1 MDKVG
6 TILQKKGSNV
16 WTIKPDAIVYRA
28 LEMMSDKGVG
38 ALVVVNDEGKVE
50 GIITERDYARK
61 VILQGKSSKE
71 TYVKEIMTK
80 ELFVVNPS
88 TTLEECMG
96 IMTEKRLRHLPVMEG
111 DKLVGIIS
119 IGDVLKAIIE
129 AQGIM
134 IEHLSNYIMG
144 GYVT

>member
-1 MDKVG
+1 MEKVG
-6 TILQKKGSNV
+6 TILEKKGKTV
-16 WTIKPDAIVYRA
+16 ATISPQMIVYRA
-28 LEMMSDKGVG
+28 LEQMSEKGIG
-38 ALVVVNDEGKVE
+38 ALMVVNEQGKVE

-71 TYVKEIMTK
+71 TYVGDIMTK

-88 TTLEECMG
+88 TSLEECMG
-96 IMTEKRLRHLPVMEG
+96 LMTEKRIRHLPVMDG

-129 AQGIM
+129 LQGIM
-134 IEHLSNYIMG
+134 IEHLNKYIMG
-144 GYVT
+144 AYV

>member
-1 MDKVG
+1 
-6 TILQKKGSNV
+6 
-16 WTIKPDAIVYRA
+16 
-28 LEMMSDKGVG
+28 MMNDKGVG

-61 VILQGKSSKE
+61 VILQGRSSKE

-80 ELFVVNPS
+80 ELLVVNPS
-88 TTLEECMG
+88 TTIEECMG
-96 IMTEKRLRHLPVMEG
+96 IMTEKRIRHLPVMEG

>member
-1 MDKVG
+1 MEKVG
-6 TILQKKGSNV
+6 TILEKKGKTV
-16 WTIKPDAIVYRA
+16 ATILPQMIVYRA
-28 LEMMSDKGVG
+28 LEQMSEKGIG
-38 ALVVVNDEGKVE
+38 ALMVVNEQGKVE

-71 TYVKEIMTK
+71 TYVSDIMTK

-88 TTLEECMG
+88 TSLEECMG
-96 IMTEKRLRHLPVMEG
+96 LMTEKRIRHLPVMDG

-129 AQGIM
+129 VQGIM
-134 IEHLSNYIMG
+134 IEHLNKYIMG
-144 GYVT
+144 AYV